1 MIVDAHIEE
10 LKALFIKH
18 GVVLAYLF
26 GSQAEGKTTPL
37 SDIDLAVLFRSNIPA
52 SQRFRAQIDLIGDCG
67 HVFHR
72 NDVDVIVLNEAP
84 PLLAYNVVKF
94 GRALYEDPKTRPLV
108 DFVTYTLSRHADTI
122 PFRRLQHQYL
132 FDRIRRHK
140 ARLASTEGT
149 SA

>member
-26 GSQAEGKTTPL
+26 GSQAEGKATPL
-37 SDIDLAVLFRSNIPA
+37 SDIDLAVLFRSNVPA
-52 SQRFRAQIDLIGDCG
+52 NQRFRVQIDLIGDCG
-67 HVFHR
+67 HVFQR

-84 PLLAYNVVKF
+84 PLLAYHVVKF
-94 GRALYEDPKTRPLV
+94 GRALYEDPKMRPLV